1 MMQVW
6 QLWVPLTISGLFLIP
21 IIYISTIFLPE
32 TRPHLTDAQV
42 SSRPDEPFM
51 STLRS
56 HLAHARERLGESLTM
71 LHQRSVILLLATFFI
86 SEPVQ
91 QVYGQTLAQLISKRF
106 HWNLAET
113 GYMFSARGTLVVV
126 VLAILPVLSGVL
138 TGRFRFSVFRK
149 DLVLAQASLVC
160 LIIGSLLTGGEHPAE
175 VVTGL
180 VISTFSAGI
189 SSLAK
194 GLIASYVDPE
204 HMARLFALT
213 GMVETSG
220 AIFGGPSVAWAF
232 DRGVKM
238 GGRWMGLPF
247 FYIAVLSAIALVAL
261 FFVDRHR
268 IVKHDEESLNRGS
281 VEL

>member
-1 MMQVW
+1 
-6 QLWVPLTISGLFLIP
+6 
-21 IIYISTIFLPE
+21 
-32 TRPHLTDAQV
+32 
-42 SSRPDEPFM
+42 M

-126 VLAILPVLSGVL
+126 VLAILPVLSGIL

-213 GMVETSG
+213 GMVETAG